1 MTYIIADAIPIGVVA
16 VGLLFGTI
24 IVLAII
30 LRLDNSMKKDIVGAI
45 LIVSSIF
52 LTLKDLK
59 DDKKNEA
66 IKSAEKIA
74 ATIGAKKSKRI
85 PHEEN
90 LEHPGILV
98 MFLLAM
104 SCSALYVFAVFWD
117 SFLIDRRQ
125 DNCIEGLD
133 CYLIS
138 SKVALYTPLN
148 CSEHEMEEVPN
159 KSMSVICYRFVL
171 NIGRAWAN
179 AGGAIAV
186 SATGVML
193 SAAIFNK
200 IATTCFALNDKCS
213 FCCIQFLQLVAG
225 GVLYCLTVV
234 PSLVTTILD
243 KKKQMDIPKFA
254 YIIILFFQVFFIA
267 NIPWYLAYKDEEK
280 TKNKNDRIKEDDLPT
295 ITHWAWVSTH

>member
-1 MTYIIADAIPIGVVA
+1 MTYIIADAAPIGVVA
-16 VGLLFGTI
+16 VVLLIGT

-30 LRLDNSMKKDIVGAI
+30 PSLLKENSTMKKDIVGAI
-45 LIVSSIF
+45 LQISNIC
-52 LTLKDLK
+52 LTVKDLK

-74 ATIGAKKSKRI
+74 EAIGAKKSKRI
-85 PHEEN
+85 LREEN
-90 LEHPGILV
+90 LKRPGILI

-125 DNCIEGLD
+125 DNCVEGLD

-148 CSEHEMEEVPN
+148 CSEHEVEEVSN
-159 KSMSVICYRFVL
+159 RSMSVICYRFAF
-171 NIGRAWAN
+171 NIGRAWAD
-179 AGGAIAV
+179 AGGAVSV
-186 SATGVML
+186 SATGVL
-193 SAAIFNK
+193 LFAAIFSK
-200 IATTCFALNDKCS
+200 ITTKCFVFKYSLL
-213 FCCIQFLQLVAG
+213 CIQILQFLAG
-225 GVLYCLTVV
+225 VGLYCLTVV

-254 YIIILFFQVFFIA
+254 YIFILFFQIILIA
-267 NIPWYLAYKDEEK
+267 NIPWYLAYEDEE
-280 TKNKNDRIKEDDLPT
+280 DDEKPRT
-295 ITHWAWVSTH
+295 THI